1 MCGCYGDR
9 SHIVYCDPSIF
20 SPTLPQSLLFLRRRR
35 RRAAPL
41 LDVAPT
47 ILRLTLAPAS
57 RLHTLTTTSIPTDQ
71 VARLPVIDLH
81 FIARVVAPVHDNPSP
96 IIRESNLRVWPLLC
110 SSGYF
115 GLLPSPKCDDR
126 MYMGAAAFSPTNCLL
141 LVLLVLIPSPICIF
155 IPPPSAFFLHIG
167 ATLCAI
173 MTDLVCSSPLTSSSS
188 KSFEHLSD
196 TVRLNMKDTTSNKH
210 ARNSAV
216 YPKKRPSP
224 HGISK
229 AHKSPLLPANGLARR
244 TPRTTKV
251 ALTQQRQREAQ
262 IQALRRDNLF
272 LEEEYHEEIRYYM
285 HEMEVSALM
294 SLL

>member
-1 MCGCYGDR
+1 
-9 SHIVYCDPSIF
+9 
-20 SPTLPQSLLFLRRRR
+20 
-35 RRAAPL
+35 
-41 LDVAPT
+41 
-47 ILRLTLAPAS
+47 
-57 RLHTLTTTSIPTDQ
+57 
-71 VARLPVIDLH
+71 
-81 FIARVVAPVHDNPSP
+81 
-96 IIRESNLRVWPLLC
+96 
-110 SSGYF
+110 
-115 GLLPSPKCDDR
+115 
-126 MYMGAAAFSPTNCLL
+126 
-141 LVLLVLIPSPICIF
+141 
-155 IPPPSAFFLHIG
+155 
-167 ATLCAI
+167 

-196 TVRLNMKDTTSNKH
+196 TVRLDMKDTTSNKH
-210 ARNSAV
+210 ARNSGV